1 MNYLEK
7 IYGICPVFLQN
18 VAISFKGILNYFS
31 RYGRKYYK
39 YLNFLKKYD
48 GFTLEEKKEYQTKE
62 FLNFIIY
69 AKENSQFYK
78 KKYSNIDVSKF
89 TSISDIKKLPY
100 IEKEELREN
109 IDKIVTTK
117 KKSVECHTGGT
128 TGKSLA
134 VYMTKD
140 DMMKRMATL
149 DFFKSKA
156 GFINLKM
163 KRATFNGKHI
173 VPQNQ
178 KTNVFWRYNLSCKQ
192 MIFSSFHISESNLK
206 YYVDEL
212 NRFKPQSIDGFFSS
226 ICDVASYIERNKI
239 KLNFTPIAIFPTSET
254 ITETGRNLIEKV
266 FKCQVYNQ
274 YASSEGAPFITECK
288 NKKLHMQLHSGIF
301 EHFEDENDEVLVTS
315 FTTHG
320 TPLIRYRIG
329 DVISF
334 DHNNGGCCLCG
345 DNQPIV
351 KSIQGR
357 KFDFLYNA
365 EGVKINSANIS
376 NIFKNIPNAIKR
388 AQMIQVDRNKVT
400 MFLEVDKKR
409 YIKKYDDLLEN
420 EFKAAFGNKT
430 ILEIKHVECIQREK
444 SGKFQ
449 LIKNMVDE

>member
-109 IDKIVTTK
+109 IDKIVTTT
-117 KKSVECHTGGT
+117 KKSIKCHTGGT
-128 TGKSLA
+128 TGKSLV
-134 VYMTKD
+134 VYMTKV

-320 TPLIRYRIG
+320 TPLIRYKIG

-334 DHNNGGCCLCG
+334 APNSDERCSCE
-345 DNQPIV
+345 DNQPV
-351 KSIQGR
+351 VESIQGR
-357 KFDFLYNA
+357 NLDFLYNA
-365 EGVKINSANIS
+365 EGVKINSGNIS
-376 NIFKNIPNAIKR
+376 NLFKNIPNAIKK
-388 AQMIQVDRNKVT
+388 AQLVQTQKDSVT
-400 MFLEVDKKR
+400 VLLEIDKKN
-409 YIKKYDDLLEN
+409 YKKEYDQIIKN
-420 EFKAAFGNKT
+420 EFTMKFGNAT
-430 ILEIKHVECIQREK
+430 QLFIEYVDEIQREK
-444 SGKFQ
+444 SGKYRF
-449 LIKNMVDE
+449 IKNEVER